1 MPRHAAVGGLAAA
14 SILRTVL
21 SGSRMRSQ
29 RARTWIGAVVGGV
42 LVLAGCAGAPDAPE
56 PSAALPP
63 GVSVE
68 LAQLRADVASR
79 QAEVHIANGSHAPLT
94 VGEVRID
101 DQRLDGPAGRVM
113 AGRVSTIPAGSAV
126 DIRVQ
131 LPAVDCS
138 APSDGDAGVVL
149 EIVGESSSTEVAAS
163 APDPLGFLAEL
174 HARECLLE
182 RVTDAA
188 ALAFTGFEASAPGEP
203 ATLELTITPSGA
215 GGVTIV
221 GVARTNLIDFA
232 GTGDA
237 EVYPLG
243 IEVAEGDSERI
254 VAQIPIV
261 PFRCD
266 PHAVQED
273 QRGTIFDVPV
283 EFAGESGEVE
293 LFVGEEMRGRILTW
307 VGTWCGFGS

>member
-1 MPRHAAVGGLAAA
+1 MPQPAQFATASGGTTARGGTAARGGRAGRGVVLGASLALLVLTGCAAA
-14 SILRTVL
+14 PGTSEPQPTFP
-21 SGSRMRSQ
+21 
-29 RARTWIGAVVGGV
+29 AGV
-42 LVLAGCAGAPDAPE
+42 R
-56 PSAALPP
+56 
-63 GVSVE
+63 VE
-68 LAQLRADVASR
+68 LAQLRADVGSR
-79 QAEVHIANGSHAPLT
+79 QAQVQVVNESDAPIA
-94 VGEVRID
+94 VGEVRVED
-101 DQRLDGPAGRVM
+101 ARLDGPAVRVM
-113 AGRVSTIPAGSAV
+113 EGRVSTVPTGSSV

-131 LPAVDCS
+131 LPPVDCR
-138 APSDGDAGVVL
+138 APDAGEAEVVL
-149 EIVGESSSTEVAAS
+149 ELVGDAASTEAKAS

-188 ALAFTGFEASAPGEP
+188 SLVFSDFDPSAPGEP
-203 ATLELTITPSGA
+203 ASLELTVTPSGEGEA
-215 GGVTIV
+215 TII

-232 GTGDA
+232 GGPSQ

-243 IEVAEGDSERI
+243 IEVASGDAAPV

-273 QRGTIFDVPV
+273 KRGTIFGVPV
-283 EFAGESGEVE
+283 ELEGESGEVE

-307 VGTWCGFGS
+307 VAAWCGFGP